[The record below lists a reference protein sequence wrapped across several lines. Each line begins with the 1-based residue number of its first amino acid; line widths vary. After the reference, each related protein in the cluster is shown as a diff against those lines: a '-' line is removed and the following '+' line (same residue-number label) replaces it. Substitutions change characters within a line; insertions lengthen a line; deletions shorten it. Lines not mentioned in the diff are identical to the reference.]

1 MEHTC
6 NGGYMETV
14 IKSNQLLET
23 IRQRNGFN
31 DQQLA
36 KYAGVSRWT
45 IRRIRKGEIGETIST
60 SLVDVLLREQP
71 QPLVEQAA

>member
-1 MEHTC
+1 
-6 NGGYMETV
+6 METV
-14 IKSNQLLET
+14 IKINQLLET

>member
-1 MEHTC
+1 MKHTC

-14 IKSNQLLET
+14 IKINQLLET